1 MTTTKVVSG
10 LWKESNKGSR
20 VSYLVVTKLT
30 FTIVTIEDRQAQ
42 IIGYSF
48 SGGFD
53 KTFAFQ
59 VFRGEN
65 SRCDDF
71 SGSLFD
77 LKMFGND
84 VTNDNS

>member
-1 MTTTKVVSG
+1 MNFVKSEIFKMWF
-10 LWKESNKGSR
+10 LDLLRIFGS
-20 VSYLVVTKLT
+20 VWKLT

-77 LKMFGND
+77 LKMLGND